1 MKKRIGLGTWSWGNK
16 FFWNYQ
22 TSNDDDLRET
32 YKEALKRGFNLID
45 SADSYGTGQLNGR
58 SEQLLGK
65 FLLDTSNAQKKRIQ
79 ICTKLAP
86 YPWRVGN
93 KGFTKPFL
101 KSLERL
107 NNKLDIVQLHWSTAK
122 YNPWQELQLLNNLC
136 DLIDQGF
143 NKPFFKSLERL
154 NNKLDIVQLH
164 WSTSKYNPW
173 QELQLLDNL
182 CDLLDK
188 GFDFQIGLSNI
199 GPQRLKTLIQYLTKR
214 DRKVNNVQIQ
224 FSLLAPNLIKQN
236 HVKKICDEN
245 GIDFF
250 AYSPLSFGILCID
263 PDKELNKEGAIL
275 RNILFENYKKSTY
288 ELRRCLKSIAKKRS
302 VSQAQVAV
310 NWCCYQG
317 TIPLVG
323 MRKKSQVIDISN
335 VFKWNLNKTEFE
347 LLQEASNRCLKKI
360 PDNPFSS
367 L

>member
-1 MKKRIGLGTWSWGNK
+1 MKRKFKKRLGLGTWSWGNK
-16 FFWNYQ
+16 FFWNYD
-22 TSNDDDLRET
+22 SRNDNDLRDT
-32 YKEALKRGFNLID
+32 FNEALKRGFDLID
-45 SADSYGTGQLNGR
+45 TADSYGTGNLSGR
-58 SEQLLGK
+58 SELLLGK
-65 FLLDTSNAQKKRIQ
+65 FLLDTRIDKKKHIQ
-79 ICTKLAP
+79 IATKIAP
-86 YPWRVGN
+86 YPWRIGN
-93 KGFTKPFL
+93 K
-101 KSLERL
+101 
-107 NNKLDIVQLHWSTAK
+107 
-122 YNPWQELQLLNNLC
+122 
-136 DLIDQGF
+136 GF